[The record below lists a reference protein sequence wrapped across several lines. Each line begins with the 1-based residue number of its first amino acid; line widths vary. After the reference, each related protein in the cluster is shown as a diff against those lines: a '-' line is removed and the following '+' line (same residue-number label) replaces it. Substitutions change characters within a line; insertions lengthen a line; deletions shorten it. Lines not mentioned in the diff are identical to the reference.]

1 MIQETL
7 QQPYDRTRWTALLA
21 EVFPNVSI
29 YKTPQKSE
37 AGAPEFVRDFLQLG
51 NVRLEDGKNLAIFE
65 VKVSGKIDIS
75 RNRVAL
81 RDFVA
86 RQINLGTTHGV
97 LCVFN
102 SSESTYRFTF
112 VCKETT
118 LDETGQITTSETNPR
133 RFTYILGPGE
143 TRRTAAERFKELA
156 ARRDRAGMKEIIE
169 AFSVER
175 LNKEFFDSYKRHYQ
189 LFVDHLILSDAPRRL
204 FGITAFPGSDEFHAA
219 CKPVRDWVKRLLGRI
234 VFLHFLQ
241 KKGWMGVPSGSRK
254 WAGGDP
260 RFLQTLFADCPDKD
274 RFHSNR
280 LAKLFSDALNRPD
293 RSGDLFDLTGTRVP
307 YLNGGLFE
315 DGPRALA
322 QLDFPA
328 IHFGGLLD
336 FLAAYNF
343 TIDENDPDENEV
355 GIDPEMLGH
364 IFENLLEDN
373 KDKGAFYTP
382 KNAVHYMCQE
392 SLIRFFASHFG
403 DREEIRRLVRLKD
416 PGDRDDPENWIR
428 HNATALEA
436 VLDAIKIC
444 DPAIGSGAFP
454 IGLLQEIFWIKLTL
468 DWTLDPAET
477 KRKIIQNSIYGV
489 DLDPGAVEI
498 ARLRFWL
505 ALVVDEKEPRPLPN
519 LDFKIMQGDSLL
531 ESFEGIDLSRLHTGM
546 STGHFPIAILGGEQP
561 EFELDAIQTQMELR
575 SAARREAIT
584 ALIDSYFSATDPREK
599 ASLLREI
606 DSRVHDH
613 IAHAIAYQR
622 DAIVTR
628 LHRLRTEFEE
638 KRKVARG
645 WEPPAR
651 ELKIVKFLEAEV
663 ESLDASAARLASLEG
678 NPQRPFFLWH
688 LFFQDVFAR
697 GGFDIVIA
705 NPPYVRADN
714 PEALAER
721 KRVEATRLYLTLWEK
736 WDLYVAF
743 IELGYR
749 ILRPGGILCN
759 IVSDAYCHSKYAI
772 KSQKWFLENSR
783 ILRIDFLSELQLF
796 DAAVKNVLFFFQKAD
811 GRDNFPERR
820 VHSGEFG
827 RVTLLPSK
835 KQADSDHRVFFPQD
849 ENFEADY
856 DYPTVR
862 LDEICYVSVGIVA
875 NAHERLAKGQF
886 TMSDII
892 SPVKTAV
899 HSRRFAEGKDIQGW
913 TFRSHSWLEWGTE
926 RVPYLLRRPTFRQLQ
941 LATKILVQRSPGP
954 DPKACYDDEQTHFTE
969 SSVGFVRWH
978 DLQGVHNRSLRKQ
991 AAYPNE
997 KPRPGER
1004 RRPALENLSARFS
1017 PKYLV
1022 AVMNSGIARDW
1033 LRARRRSNIHIYPN
1047 DWKPLPIPDIPP
1059 EAQAPIIALV
1069 DEILACKRA
1078 DSAADITTL
1087 EAQIDALITALYTQK
1102 KETEKRAVS

>member
-7 QQPYDRTRWTALLA
+7 QQPYARSRWTALLA
-21 EVFPNVSI
+21 EVLPNVSI
-29 YKTPQKSE
+29 YQTPQKTE
-37 AGAPEFVRDFLQLG
+37 EGAPEFVRDFLQLG
-51 NVRLEDGKNLAIFE
+51 HVRLEDGKNLAIFE
-65 VKVSGKIDIS
+65 VKVSGKIDLS

-102 SSESTYRFTF
+102 SSEPTYRFTF

-118 LDETGQITTSETNPR
+118 LDESGQITTTETNPR

-156 ARRDRAGMKEIIE
+156 ARRDHAGMKEIIE

-189 LFVDHLILSDAPRRL
+189 AFVDNIILSDAPSRL
-204 FGITAFPGSDEFHAA
+204 FGIAAIPGSEEFPAA
-219 CKPVRDWVKRLLGRI
+219 CKPVRDWVKRMLGRI

-241 KKGWMGVPSGSRK
+241 KKGWMGVPADARK
-254 WAGGDP
+254 WVGGDP
-260 RFLQTLFADCPDKD
+260 KFLQSLFEGCPKKD
-274 RFHSNR
+274 RFHSTR
-280 LAKLFSDALNRPD
+280 LAKLFTEALNRPD
-293 RSGDLFDLTGTRVP
+293 RSGDIFDITGTRVP

-322 QLDFPA
+322 KLDFPA
-328 IHFGGLLD
+328 PLFAGLLD
-336 FLAAYNF
+336 FLGTYNF

-382 KNAVHYMCQE
+382 KNAVQYMCQE
-392 SLIRFFASHFG
+392 SLIRFFASLFG
-403 DREEIRRLVRLKD
+403 DRDEIRRLVRLKD
-416 PGDRDDPENWIR
+416 PGDRDDPKNWIR
-428 HNATALEA
+428 QNARAIEKA
-436 VLDAIKIC
+436 LDAIKIC

-531 ESFEGIDLSRLHTGM
+531 ESFEGIDLSRLHTGQT
-546 STGHFPIAILGGEQP
+546 TGHALTAILGSDQA
-561 EFELDAIQTQMELR
+561 EFELDAVKTQMELR
-575 SAARREAIT
+575 TAARREAIT
-584 ALIDSYFSATDPREK
+584 GLIDSYFSATSPAEKSRLHREVDDHV
-599 ASLLREI
+599 RE
-606 DSRVHDH
+606 H

-622 DAIVTR
+622 DAIETR
-628 LHRLRTEFEE
+628 LLRIRAEFG
-638 KRKVARG
+638 KNRKAARG
-645 WEPPAR
+645 WEPSAR
-651 ELKIVKFLEAEV
+651 DKKKVEALEAEI
-663 ESLDASAARLASLEG
+663 ESLNASATKLAALEG

-688 LFFQDVFAR
+688 LFFQEVIAQ

-721 KRVEATRLYLTLWEK
+721 KRVEATGLFQTLWEK

-743 IELGYR
+743 IERGHQ
-749 ILRPGGILCN
+749 ILRPDGILCN

-811 GRDNFPERR
+811 GKDNTPERR
-820 VHSGEFG
+820 VHTGEFG
-827 RVTLLPSK
+827 RASLLPAK
-835 KQADSDHRVFFPQD
+835 KQSDSGHRVFFPQD
-849 ENFEADY
+849 EKMEAAFSCA
-856 DYPTVR
+856 TVR
-862 LDEICYVSVGIVA
+862 LDEICYVSVGMVA
-875 NAHERLAKGQF
+875 HADEKICKGEFKLEDLVVERRDAKH
-886 TMSDII
+886 
-892 SPVKTAV
+892 PK
-899 HSRRFAEGKDIQGW
+899 RFVEGKHLERWMPATHKWI
-913 TFRSHSWLEWGTE
+913 EWGTD
-926 RVPYLLRRPTFRQLQ
+926 RVPSMLRRPTFPELYAVPEKLISVDISAGAAQLRV
-941 LATKILVQRSPGP
+941 T
-954 DPKACYDDEQTHFTE
+954 YDDSGLIHNH
-969 SSVGFVRWH
+969 SAWSFVRWN
-978 DLQGVHNRSLRKQ
+978 DLKNVRNRSLRKQ
-991 AAYPNE
+991 AAYANQ
-997 KPRPGER
+997 KPKAGDRKR
-1004 RRPALENLSARFS
+1004 AVLEQLSTQFA
-1017 PKYLV
+1017 PKYLI
-1022 AVMNSGIARDW
+1022 AVMNSNVARDW
-1033 LRARRRSNIHIYPN
+1033 LRARRRSNIHMYPD

-1069 DEILACKRA
+1069 DEILTLKRA
-1078 DSAADITTL
+1078 DPAADIATH
-1087 EAQIDALITALYTQK
+1087 EAQIDALVSALYG
-1102 KETEKRAVS
+1102 AVSRD